1 MLIVSLLIVFFLPNY
16 ICTEL
21 SPVPDKSI
29 SRSLLR
35 VLNSINLCLNTNFVF
50 PFSCQSYGSC
60 LSGLDILEQPYREK
74 LRKLENLESLKSLEN
89 MDELEHFKRLE
100 SPRHS
105 TVEGFIEKRRQRSSL
120 LLGGQNCLY
129 SLTR

>member
-1 MLIVSLLIVFFLPNY
+1 MFFPLL
-16 ICTEL
+16 
-21 SPVPDKSI
+21 
-29 SRSLLR
+29 
-35 VLNSINLCLNTNFVF
+35 
-50 PFSCQSYGSC
+50 CQTYGSC
-60 LSGLDILEQPYREK
+60 PSGLDILEQPYREK

-89 MDELEHFKRLE
+89 MDELEHFNRLE